1 MRATDPQCSAP
12 GGSFCSAGGTFPQ
25 EPGVNSILMPTRFD
39 VSSASFMSSLHDNL
53 LRADA
58 FETVG
63 AAGATA
69 EVRVV
74 ASAFVAVVLLLEQ
87 ATNPRQADA
96 NSATCMRVMAGP
108 YAS

>member
-25 EPGVNSILMPTRFD
+25 EPGVNSILMPVRFEL
-39 VSSASFMSSLHDNL
+39 SPACFMSSLHDTL

-58 FETVG
+58 FAMAG

-69 EVRVV
+69 AVWVV
-74 ASAFVAVVLLLEQ
+74 ASAFVSVLLLLEQ

-96 NSATCMRVMAGP
+96 NSTTCT
-108 YAS
+108 